1 MPLWVILTVTS
12 LTVLLVGLLLAGT
25 VYFVKKYSS
34 TRGDYYTQVSQD
46 TSRKDLISMVELLVH
61 YCAQKGP
68 IRVSFHSRKE
78 SIIGRNMMI
87 QSMRAK
93 SLYISK

>member
-46 TSRKDLISMVELLVH
+46 TSRSCSYRFLMLL
-61 YCAQKGP
+61 G
-68 IRVSFHSRKE
+68 
-78 SIIGRNMMI
+78 
-87 QSMRAK
+87 
-93 SLYISK
+93 

>member
-46 TSRKDLISMVELLVH
+46 ISRKDLLL
-61 YCAQKGP
+61 
-68 IRVSFHSRKE
+68 
-78 SIIGRNMMI
+78 
-87 QSMRAK
+87 
-93 SLYISK
+93 